1 VQATVSYKY
10 IVRTA
15 APIALALLIPLINNL
30 TNNFF
35 LGRVG
40 ERSLAVNGVAGI
52 YYLILTMVGYGLANG
67 IQIQL
72 SRRAAQHDYPG
83 ITRLLANGGM
93 FTIFIALSLMI
104 LSMWFAP
111 LIFGYSLINGEHVY
125 MSVSFIFIRVWG
137 LPFLML
143 TQLANSFYISTGR
156 SQYLLWGSLASTGLN
171 VLLDYAFIFGHF
183 GAQAMGLN
191 GAALASV
198 LAELGGCAV
207 MWGLFY
213 LRKLQADFPI
223 LEHIEIDLRLVRRM
237 VRVALPLVVQYF
249 FSIAGWQVFFIF
261 VEHLGEREL
270 AASQILRPI
279 FGVIGTATW
288 AFATT
293 CNMAV
298 SNIIGQ
304 GKSNQVPDLILKIIT
319 LSISVS
325 AVLCAALLLSARGYL
340 HLFTNDESLVALA
353 LPSLYIIVCA
363 TLMMSVASV
372 LFNGVMGTG
381 NTNVNLIIEVICVGA
396 YLVYCYFIIQRAR
409 LGLTWAWGSEFVYW
423 TSLLICG
430 YAYLRSGRWRG
441 KVI

>member
-1 VQATVSYKY
+1 VQDTVSNKY
-10 IVRTA
+10 IIRTA

-35 LGRVG
+35 LSRVG
-40 ERSLAVNGVAGI
+40 ERALAVNGVAGV

-67 IQIQL
+67 IQVQL
-72 SRRAAQHDYPG
+72 SRRAAQHDYEG
-83 ITRLLANGGM
+83 ITRMLTNAGM
-93 FTIFIALSLMI
+93 MTVFVALCLMI
-104 LSMWFAP
+104 ASMWFAP
-111 LIFGYSLINGEHVY
+111 LIFGYSLINAEHVY
-125 MSVSFIFIRVWG
+125 QSVSFLFLRVWG

-171 VLLDYAFIFGHF
+171 ILFDYMFIFGHF
-183 GAQAMGLN
+183 GSGPMGLN

-198 LAELGGCAV
+198 LAEIGGWAM

-213 LRKLQADFPI
+213 LRRLYTEFPVLDYI
-223 LEHIEIDLRLVRRM
+223 DLDLRLVRRIT
-237 VRVALPLVVQYF
+237 RISLPLVVQYF

-279 FGVIGTATW
+279 FGVIGTTAW

-293 CNMAV
+293 CNMSV

-304 GKSNQVPDLILKIIT
+304 GKSSQVPQLILKIIL
-319 LSISVS
+319 LSLGVS
-325 AVLCAALLLSARGYL
+325 AVQCLILLLCARGYL
-340 HLFTNDESLVALA
+340 HLFTTDESLVALA
-353 LPSLYIIVCA
+353 LPSLYIIVGA
-363 TLMMSVASV
+363 TLIMSVASV
-372 LFNGVMGTG
+372 LFNGVIGTG
-381 NTNVNLIIEVICVGA
+381 NTGINLIIEIICVGC
-396 YLVYCYFIIQRAR
+396 YLIYCYFIIQRAR
-409 LGLTWAWGSEFVYW
+409 LGLAWAWGSEFVYW
-423 TSLLICG
+423 TTLLICG
-430 YAYLRSGRWRG
+430 FTYLKSGRWKG

>member
-1 VQATVSYKY
+1 LQASVSNKY
-10 IVRTA
+10 IIRTA

-35 LGRVG
+35 LGRVS
-40 ERSLAVNGVAGI
+40 ERALAVNGVAGI

-67 IQIQL
+67 VQIQL
-72 SRRAAQHDYPG
+72 SRRAAQHDYTG
-83 ITRLLANGGM
+83 ITRLLTNSGM
-93 FTIFIALSLMI
+93 FTLLLAFALMMV
-104 LSMWFAP
+104 SMWFGP
-111 LIFGYSLINGEHVY
+111 LIFGYSLTNGEHVY
-125 MSVSFIFIRVWG
+125 LSVSFLFIRVWG

-156 SQYLLWGSLASTGLN
+156 SQYMLWGSLTATGLN
-171 VLLDYAFIFGHF
+171 ILLDYTFIFGNF
-183 GAQAMGLN
+183 GAPAMGLN

-198 LAELGGCAV
+198 LAELGGCVV

-213 LRKLQADFPI
+213 LRRLHIDFPV
-223 LEHIEIDLRLVRRM
+223 LEHIDVDLRLIRRI

-288 AFATT
+288 ALATT
-293 CNMAV
+293 CNMSV

-304 GKSNQVPDLILKIIT
+304 GKTNEVPRLILKIIT
-319 LSISVS
+319 ISLSVS

-340 HLFTNDESLVALA
+340 HLFTQDESLITLA
-353 LPSLYIIVCA
+353 LPSLYIIVIA

-372 LFNGVMGTG
+372 LFNGVVGTG
-381 NTNVNLIIEVICVGA
+381 NTNINLIIEVICVGA

-423 TSLLICG
+423 SVLLVCG
-430 YAYLRSGRWRG
+430 YTYLKSGRWKG

>member
-1 VQATVSYKY
+1 LQASVSNKY
-10 IVRTA
+10 IIRTA

-40 ERSLAVNGVAGI
+40 ERALAVNGVAGI
-52 YYLILTMVGYGLANG
+52 YYLILAMVGYGLANG
-67 IQIQL
+67 VQVQL
-72 SRRAAQHDYPG
+72 SRRAAQHDYAG
-83 ITRLLANGGM
+83 ITRLLTNSGM
-93 FTIFIALSLMI
+93 LTIFIALCLMI
-104 LSMWFAP
+104 VSMWFAP
-111 LIFGYSLINGEHVY
+111 LIFGYSLQVGEHVY

-156 SQYLLWGSLASTGLN
+156 SQYMLWGSLAATVLN
-171 VLLDYAFIFGHF
+171 VVLDYTFIFGHY
-183 GAQAMGLN
+183 GAPAMGLN
-191 GAALASV
+191 GAAIASV
-198 LAELGGCAV
+198 LAEIGGCAV

-213 LRKLQADFPI
+213 LRKLHMQFPV
-223 LEHIEIDLRLVRRM
+223 LEHIDIDLRLVRR
-237 VRVALPLVVQYF
+237 VTRIALPLVVQYF

-279 FGVIGTATW
+279 FGVIGVATW
-288 AFATT
+288 AFGTT
-293 CNMAV
+293 CNMSV

-304 GKSNQVPDLILKIIT
+304 GRTTEVPRLIGKIMV

-325 AVLCAALLLSARGYL
+325 AVLCAGLLLLARPYL
-340 HLFTNDESLVALA
+340 HMFTQDEALVALA
-353 LPSLYIIVCA
+353 LPSLYIIACA

-372 LFNGVMGTG
+372 LFNGVIGTG
-381 NTNVNLIIEVICVGA
+381 NTSVNLIIEVICVGS

-430 YAYLRSGRWRG
+430 FAYLRSGRWKG